1 MTEHFA
7 LLHRLVCDWGFSI
20 TSQTRFSKTNISAQ
34 GAPNWNPTKEYGHWG
49 APYLVKTY
57 CLLIGWARVPLD
69 RSNFDIQ
76 YLSPQTS
83 KSKSKKWVN
92 HCGASL
98 LANTH
103 YTVGRTRVSTDWSIF
118 ETVLSEVTLSQQR
131 GWLRCL
137 LFQSIFSSLFKK
149 TVSQVGLAVSRRC
162 QRTTEKPQYCT
173 KDDHVESNKIL
184 SLSHRLV
191 CKELQNSQSQI
202 SLRSN
207 AKSSVAD

>member
-1 MTEHFA
+1 MTDDFA
-7 LLHRLVCDWGFSI
+7 LLGRLVCDWGFSI
-20 TSQTRFSKTNISAQ
+20 TSQTRFSKTNVSAQ

-49 APYLVKTY
+49 APNLVKTY
-57 CLLIGWARVPLD
+57 FLLIGWARVPLD
-69 RSNFDIQ
+69 RSLTSNI
-76 YLSPQTS
+76 SAHRPQNQNP
-83 KSKSKKWVN
+83 KKWVN

-149 TVSQVGLAVSRRC
+149 TVSQVGLAVSRRF
-162 QRTTEKPQYCT
+162 Q
-173 KDDHVESNKIL
+173 DDWKATVLYK
-184 SLSHRLV
+184 R
-191 CKELQNSQSQI
+191 
-202 SLRSN
+202 RSCGI
-207 AKSSVAD
+207 

>member
-1 MTEHFA
+1 MIPDILISPT
-7 LLHRLVCDWGFSI
+7 L
-20 TSQTRFSKTNISAQ
+20 TSNISAQ
-34 GAPNWNPTKEYGHWG
+34 GAPNLNLTKVCDHWPPHWLTNTG
-49 APYLVKTY
+49 SWLIELGW
-57 CLLIGWARVPLD
+57 LLICQTLT
-69 RSNFDIQ
+69 SNI
-76 YLSPQTS
+76 SAHRPQNQNP
-83 KSKSKKWVN
+83 KKWVN

-184 SLSHRLV
+184 SLSRRLV
-191 CKELQNSQSQI
+191 CKELQNPQSQT